1 MSLKLKPARKIGGT
15 VTVPGDKSIGHRAAL
30 LSILSKG
37 PITVRNFPDG
47 ADCRTSLDVAQRF
60 GVRVERSNDTMILTP
75 PDSLKLEAD
84 TVIDCGNSGTTVRLL
99 AGIVAGSELSVNL
112 TGDESLSRRPMKRVI
127 DPLTAM
133 GAELFSN
140 NSHLPMKVR
149 GHKLL
154 PFEYRLPV
162 PSAQVKSAILLAG
175 LSSGCLVTLKEDVL
189 TRDHTEVMIQALGQG
204 IQVKEIRPVATP
216 DPDDPRKKRM
226 VMPENF
232 RKEINLASSASIHGG
247 LVDIPGDIST
257 AAYFMAAAA
266 IGESSVTIPNLGL
279 NPTRTGF
286 LDYLKSLGCSVTIA
300 DKTTISG
307 EPRGTVTVEGAPLRA
322 RKISGETVVEL
333 IDEIPIV
340 AVMAAFA
347 DGTTVIRD
355 ASELRVKE
363 SDRLAAVAENLTRM
377 GVKCGVLDDG
387 LAIEGSHEL
396 NGADLICFGDHRIT
410 MAFAVASLFSVGP
423 STLDEPACVS
433 ISCPGFFD
441 LLLSIV
447 S

>member
-1 MSLKLKPARKIGGT
+1 MTLKLKPARRIGGT
-15 VTVPGDKSIGHRAAL
+15 VTVPGDKSIAHRAAL

-37 PITVRNFPDG
+37 PVTVRNFPDG
-47 ADCRTSLDVAQRF
+47 ADCQTSLKVAQQL
-60 GVRVERSNDTMILTP
+60 GVKIDRTDDTLTLTP
-75 PDSLKLEAD
+75 PELLRLDPD
-84 TVIDCGNSGTTVRLL
+84 TIIDCGNSGTTVRLL
-99 AGIVAGSELSVNL
+99 AGIIAGSELSANL
-112 TGDESLSRRPMKRVI
+112 SGDESLSRRPMKRVI

-133 GAELFSN
+133 GAELFADN
-140 NSHLPMKVR
+140 NHLPMKVR

-175 LSSGCLVTLKEDVL
+175 LSSGCSVVLKEDVL

-204 IQVKEIRPVATP
+204 ITVREIRPVATP
-216 DPDDPRKKRM
+216 DADDPRKKRM
-226 VMPENF
+226 IMPENF
-232 RKEINLASSASIHGG
+232 RKEIKLASSATINGG

-266 IGESSVTIPNLGL
+266 IGEASVTIPNLGL

-286 LDYLKSLGCSVTIA
+286 LDYLKSLGCTVSIA
-300 DKTTISG
+300 DKTVIGG
-307 EPRGTVTVEGAPLRA
+307 EPRGTVTVEGAPLKA

-355 ASELRVKE
+355 AGELRVKE
-363 SDRLAAVAENLTRM
+363 SDRLTSVAENLTRM

-387 LAIEGSHEL
+387 LAIEGGREL
-396 NGADLICFGDHRIT
+396 NGADLKCFGDHRIA
-410 MAFAVASLFSVGP
+410 MAFAIASLFSVGP
-423 STLDEPACVS
+423 STLDEPTCVN